1 MDGAEFIL
9 VSIAAK
15 QSMKTKQLAEKSQFF
30 QRVLKKKFR
39 RQKNGQFRKFFKGL
53 LLCIL
58 AKIAHFEY
66 LLVSIEPR
74 INCASIVTTLAKI

>member
-9 VSIAAK
+9 VSIATK
-15 QSMKTKQLAEKSQFF
+15 QSMKTKQLAEKSQLF
-30 QRVLKKKFR
+30 QRVLKKKF

-66 LLVSIEPR
+66 PSFKHWRGLIT
-74 INCASIVTTLAKI
+74 ASVTQ